1 MWEGARTVSV
11 MTYII
16 SLFVRGAAKPLLRV
30 GLVGSAIKGV
40 RVLGALTMTVCGC
53 VYAVDV

>member
-30 GLVGSAIKGV
+30 GLVGSAIK